1 MITIT
6 YEKFMAA
13 LALFTALCIA
23 GGWLLKIINGLRKP
37 AQNVMK
43 MLDNDNKEIKKL
55 KGQQDYNS
63 KAIKLLMRSELAILG
78 HLATNNN
85 TGEIAKVE
93 ADIQEF
99 LLNN

>member
-23 GGWLLKIINGLRKP
+23 GGWLIKIIKGIKKPADEVHEKLDRDNKRLKILEDK
-37 AQNVMK
+37 A
-43 MLDNDNKEIKKL
+43 E
-55 KGQQDYNS
+55 YNS
-63 KAIKLLMRSELAILG
+63 KAIKLSLRSELAILS
-78 HLATNNN
+78 AMPTNGN
-85 TGEIAKVE
+85 GAEIAKIE
-93 ADIQEF
+93 TDIQEF

>member
-23 GGWLLKIINGLRKP
+23 GGWLLKIIKGLKKP
-37 AQNVMK
+37 ADDVQAK
-43 MLDNDNKEIKKL
+43 LDRDFKKINKLEE
-55 KGQQDYNS
+55 QQDWNG
-63 KAIKLLMRSELAILG
+63 KAIKLALRSELAILKSMPKNG
-78 HLATNNN
+78 N
-85 TGEIAKVE
+85 E
-93 ADIQEF
+93 ADIGKIETDIQEF

>member
-1 MITIT
+1 MITVT

-23 GGWLLKIINGLRKP
+23 GGWLLKIIKGLKKP
-37 AQNVMK
+37 ADDVNAK
-43 MLDNDNKEIKKL
+43 LDRDFKKINKLEE
-55 KGQQDYNS
+55 QQDWNS
-63 KAIKLLMRSELAILG
+63 KAIKLSLRSELAILKALPKNG
-78 HLATNNN
+78 NAADI
-85 TGEIAKVE
+85 GKIE